1 MNSPKESRFN
11 WSQSYGR
18 DRFYTQYKP
27 KVRIYSF
34 FFLILPWFNLFLLAF
49 AYVYF
54 SHALSIVPG
63 ERVNLPVAKGAH
75 AGLKSGFII
84 TARSIYSRDADASNS
99 EGQEQA
105 SLSISIEEQTAEIEK
120 LPSIIVFFKDER
132 FNLSMP
138 HRYASF
144 EAKLRQESQQ
154 HKQKAALIYADK
166 NIVLADAMKLL
177 DVLRNAGLENVC
189 FVEEAK

>member
-1 MNSPKESRFN
+1 MNQSEEKRFN
-11 WSQSYGR
+11 WAQSFGR

-27 KVRIYSF
+27 KVKIYSF

-63 ERVNLPVAKGAH
+63 EKVSLPMATEYSS
-75 AGLKSGFII
+75 GLNSGFII
-84 TARSIYSRDADASNS
+84 TARPIYSRDVAADNMENLDIGNISN
-99 EGQEQA
+99 
-105 SLSISIEEQTAEIEK
+105 IEEGVDNQT
-120 LPSIIVFFKDER
+120 LPAVIVFFKEER
-132 FNLSMP
+132 FNLSLP

-144 EAKLRQESQQ
+144 EKKLKEESIAHNQRN
-154 HKQKAALIYADK
+154 ALIYADK
-166 NIVLADAMKLL
+166 DIVLGDAMKLL

>member
-1 MNSPKESRFN
+1 MNSPKDNRFN
-11 WSQSYGR
+11 WSQSFGR

-27 KVRIYSF
+27 KVKIYSF

-49 AYVYF
+49 AYVFF

-63 ERVNLPVAKGAH
+63 ERVNLPVAKKH
-75 AGLKSGFII
+75 NSGLISSFII
-84 TARSIYSRDADASNS
+84 TARSIYSRDIEDTQEEEEQSSNV
-99 EGQEQA
+99 
-105 SLSISIEEQTAEIEK
+105 SIEERMAAVEK

-144 EAKLRQESQQ
+144 ESKLRQESQA
-154 HKQKAALIYADK
+154 HKQKTALIYADK

-177 DVLRNAGLENVC
+177 DVLRNAGLEDVC

>member
-1 MNSPKESRFN
+1 MNSPKDNRFN
-11 WSQSYGR
+11 WSQSFGR

-27 KVRIYSF
+27 KVKIYSF

-63 ERVNLPVAKGAH
+63 EKVRLPITKDYH
-75 AGLKSGFII
+75 TGLESGFII
-84 TARSIYSRDADASNS
+84 TVRPIYSRDLNSNQDVASNTIDETEDTLQLEATS
-99 EGQEQA
+99 
-105 SLSISIEEQTAEIEK
+105 
-120 LPSIIVFFKDER
+120 LPSVIVFFKEER

-144 EAKLRQESQQ
+144 QEKLRNESIA
-154 HKQKAALIYADK
+154 HEQKKALIYADK
-166 NIVLADAMKLL
+166 NVVLADTMKLL
-177 DVLRNAGLENVC
+177 KVLREAGLEDVC